1 MCLLSRWLTTSNRDM
16 LSIISNVF
24 LSFQI
29 ALLCSN
35 FISAIIVWSLWT
47 SCAHTSRSTFT
58 SYTGPTRTLSWKLS
72 IDFLVHAYPLVFCF
86 LHKIKVP
93 LIEIVRYII
102 LNKNLHTKN
111 WTWGTTILKHCST
124 HMNIVASLSL

>member
-1 MCLLSRWLTTSNRDM
+1 MCLLSCWLATSSRDM

-35 FISAIIVWSLWT
+35 FIWAIIVWSLWT

-58 SYTGPTRTLSWKLS
+58 SYTGPTRALSWKLS
-72 IDFLVHAYPLVFCF
+72 INFLVHAYPLAFFFFYVKSKS
-86 LHKIKVP
+86 LSLK
-93 LIEIVRYII
+93 LLSRYII
-102 LNKNLHTKN
+102 LHKNLYTKI
-111 WTWGTTILKHCST
+111 WTWGITIHKNLFHTYEPCC
-124 HMNIVASLSL
+124 

>member
-1 MCLLSRWLTTSNRDM
+1 MCLLSRWLATSNRDM

-35 FISAIIVWSLWT
+35 FIWAIIVWSLWT
-47 SCAHTSRSTFT
+47 SCAHTSRSTLT

-72 IDFLVHAYPLVFCF
+72 INFLVHAYPLAFCF
-86 LHKIKVP
+86 LHQMRVPIIKLLDRLY
-93 LIEIVRYII
+93 LIKKYIQKFGHEE
-102 LNKNLHTKN
+102 LQFKKNS
-111 WTWGTTILKHCST
+111 ST
-124 HMNIVASLSL
+124 HMNLVASLSL